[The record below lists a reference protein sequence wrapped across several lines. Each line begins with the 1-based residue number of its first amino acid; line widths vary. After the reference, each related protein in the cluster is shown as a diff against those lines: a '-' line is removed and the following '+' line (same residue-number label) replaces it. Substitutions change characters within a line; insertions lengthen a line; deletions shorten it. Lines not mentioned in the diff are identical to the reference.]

1 MIKPTKIFPK
11 FKLENAQTMVEFAI
25 VFPIVLLITYGLIE
39 FGRMVF
45 IYSAVTGSAREGAR
59 YGATASNYKNCDGIK
74 KATTRLLFLIPEGDI
89 INLEIGYDDG
99 PPPHDPIDLLC
110 SQDDNTYEGPDELS
124 LGDRIVVH
132 MVVSY
137 HPLIGSFLGVTG
149 FNIPS
154 TNYRTILMNIQM
166 PTPTHSTP

>member
-1 MIKPTKIFPK
+1 MSKK
-11 FKLENAQTMVEFAI
+11 ENAQTMVEFAL
-25 VFPIVLLITYGLIE
+25 VFPIILLITYGLIE
-39 FGRMVF
+39 FGRMML
-45 IYSAVTGSAREGAR
+45 IYTSVTGATREGAR
-59 YGATASNYKNCDGIK
+59 YGATALNYQNCEGIWN
-74 KATTRLLFLIPEGDI
+74 ATSRLLFLVPNEDI
-89 INLEIGYDDG
+89 IASEIGYDNG
-99 PPPHDPIDLLC
+99 PPASGSPDLLC
-110 SQDDNTYEGPDELS
+110 ATDHETYVGPDELS

-132 MVVSY
+132 LMVVY